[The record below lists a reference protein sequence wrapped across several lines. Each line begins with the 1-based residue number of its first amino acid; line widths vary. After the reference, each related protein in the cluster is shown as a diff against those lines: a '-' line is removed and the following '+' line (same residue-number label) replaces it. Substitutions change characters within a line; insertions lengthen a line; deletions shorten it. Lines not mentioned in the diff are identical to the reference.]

1 MWKGLIITGIILVV
15 MGILWMIME
24 KIKIFPLPGDIFIKK
39 ENLVIYIP
47 ITTMILI
54 SLVLTLLINLIFK
67 R

>member
-1 MWKGLIITGIILVV
+1 